1 LSLYQFHDTVVLRHP
16 VYSFKQFSENGLA
29 AKLKDSYFQDAI
41 YLCSPTVFDELKKC
55 NFEYDRLSSKLKN
68 TLLKY
73 FNRMCYRPTPF
84 ALCAAVSAVKWADSG
99 NGILLNAATFKPH
112 VKLSYGRSLKVAA
125 EMLPLSQHQLKVKAN
140 ATLYKTGKQLRY
152 IKCLQEDADKI
163 TFYIASAD
171 ATMLLNKVL
180 SYTATTRSL
189 DDILTFTAQ
198 KAGCSI
204 NAATEYL
211 QTLLSEQ
218 ILVDAGAP
226 NITGRDYLDKQ
237 HLSIPT
243 NDRHEG
249 CNLFQGLKTV
259 VNTAD
264 FHGYLDQYGTS
275 LQKNDL
281 YVNLESTI
289 ENGNISSV
297 HQKAISDGLTFLAHF
312 NQSHV
317 PKGINQFAQ
326 QFNKKFEGQTVPLLL
341 ALDPEVG
348 VGYIALTAGSE
359 PLNFADDIAWDR
371 TPTNSDALDWGQLQ
385 SLILKKWM
393 AEGKYEPINLSATDL
408 NTLDQSGQEKLPS
421 TLSVVFRLAGEKVLI
436 EQVAGVTATSLIG
449 RFTPVNTE
457 IDALARNIAS
467 LETDSNPGLIYAE
480 IVHICHKQT
489 ANIDRRNHIYPYEI
503 VTLTPSTLADRH
515 QILLSDLY
523 VSVRNNEII
532 LWSAKHGKRVIPRL
546 SSAFNYQRDDLAAF
560 RFLCDLQ
567 HVGVQTNFNFA
578 IENLYPGLDF
588 YPRVEFEQAVL
599 QCAQWYLNNEV
610 VASLVSEKDKQ
621 KRLAA
626 FGQLRQQLQL
636 CKYVAL
642 TQHDHQLIFNLDD
655 PADVCFLLE
664 TIQPMEKVVI
674 KEVLVETINK
684 PLLFNEK
691 HEGVTSQF
699 IATLYHNQAVYQ
711 PKAPDA
717 LSFKKQPVR
726 KFLPGS
732 EWLYFKLYSHQ
743 ARTNEIIGRVIHKMI
758 NRGLKEGW
766 ITQWFFTRYNDPDHH
781 IRLRIKVSPGNQ
793 QIVIKLFNQAV
804 NQYLN
809 EGLLSNVN
817 IDTYCRELERYP
829 NIDVFESIFYHS
841 SNWISSYLNCTW
853 TELTQNDCLSFAF
866 LTTRTLLKAAGFSS
880 QERLD
885 YLTSIVKA
893 FSNEFSEVPDLKYQ
907 LDITYRK
914 YKDALFRLKDTRSY
928 YAHYKLGNIT
938 GRNSNIVT
946 AYFKQILTLPLESK
960 YKHLSDIIHM
970 HLNRIFAD
978 RPREQEFTLYWMLL
992 KYEKSS
998 KYLNQGV
1005 YTDQQYN
1012 DGLFG

>member
-1 LSLYQFHDTVVLRHP
+1 LSLYQFHDTLVLRHP
-16 VYSFKQFSENGLA
+16 VYSFTQFSEDSLA
-29 AKLKDSYFQDAI
+29 VKLQDRYFRDAI

-55 NFEYDRLSSKLKN
+55 GFEYDRLSSKLKN

-84 ALCAAVSAVKWADSG
+84 ALCAAVNTVNWADSG
-99 NGILLNAATFKPH
+99 NNILLNAATYKPH
-112 VKLSYGRSLKVAA
+112 VKLSYGRSLKIAA
-125 EMLPLSQHQLKVKAN
+125 EMLPLSQHQLRVKAN
-140 ATLYKTGKQLRY
+140 ATLYKIGKQIRY

-171 ATMLLNKVL
+171 ATVLLNKVL
-180 SYTATTRSL
+180 SYTAARRSK
-189 DDILTFTAQ
+189 DEVLTFTAQ
-198 KAGCSI
+198 KVGCSI
-204 NAATEYL
+204 DVAAEFL
-211 QTLLSEQ
+211 QTLLNEQ
-218 ILVDAGAP
+218 ILVDADTP
-226 NITGRDYLDKQ
+226 NITGADYLQKRNLLT
-237 HLSIPT
+237 HT
-243 NDRHEG
+243 NDRQVG
-249 CNLFQGLKTV
+249 CNLYQDLKPV

-264 FHGYLDQYGTS
+264 FHGYLNQYRAC

-281 YVNLESTI
+281 YVNLESKI
-289 ENGNISSV
+289 KNGRVDAV
-297 HQKAISDGLTFLAHF
+297 HQKAISDGLKFLAHI
-312 NQSHV
+312 NQPHV
-317 PKGINQFAQ
+317 PSGISRFAQ

-371 TPTNSDALDWGQLQ
+371 TLTNSDALDWGQLQ

-393 AEGKYEPINLSATDL
+393 AGGKYEPINLSATDL
-408 NTLDQSGQEKLPS
+408 NTFDRSEQGKLPS

-449 RFTPVNTE
+449 RFTPVNAE
-457 IDALARNIAS
+457 IDALARDITS

-480 IVHICHKQT
+480 ILHICHKQT

-523 VSVRNNEII
+523 VSVRNNEVI
-532 LWSAKHGKRVIPRL
+532 LWSGKHGKRVIPRL

-567 HVGVQTNFNFA
+567 HVGVQTNFNLA

-599 QCAQWYLNNEV
+599 QCAQWHLNNEV
-610 VASLVSEKDKQ
+610 VASLVSEKDKK

-655 PADVCFLLE
+655 PVDVCFFLE
-664 TIQPMEKVVI
+664 TIQHMKKVVI
-674 KEVLVETINK
+674 KEVLIDTINN
-684 PLLFNEK
+684 PVLFNEK
-691 HEGVTSQF
+691 HEGVSSQF
-699 IATLYHNQAVYQ
+699 IATLYHDQAVYQ
-711 PKAPDA
+711 PQA
-717 LSFKKQPVR
+717 LDRHPSIKQPVR
-726 KFLPGS
+726 QFLPGS
-732 EWLYFKLYSHQ
+732 EWLYFKLYSHSV
-743 ARTNEIIGRVIHKMI
+743 RTNEIIGTVIHKMI

-793 QIVIKLFNQAV
+793 QMVIKLFNQAA

-829 NIDVFESIFYHS
+829 DIDAFENIFYHS
-841 SNWISSYLNCTW
+841 SDWVSSYLNRTW
-853 TELTQNDCLSFAF
+853 IELTQDDCLSFAF
-866 LTTRTLLKAAGFSS
+866 LTTRDLLKAAGFSS

-893 FSNEFSEVPDLKYQ
+893 FSTEFSEVPDLKYQ

-914 YKDALFRLKDTRSY
+914 YKNALFKLKDTQSY
-928 YAHYKLGNIT
+928 YAQYRLSNIT
-938 GRNSNIVT
+938 GTNSHNIT
-946 AYFKQILTLPLESK
+946 AYFNQILTLPLESRF
-960 YKHLSDIIHM
+960 KHLSDIIHM

-998 KYLNQGV
+998 KYLNQAV
-1005 YTDQQYN
+1005 
-1012 DGLFG
+1012 